1 LVFTHTIPLLFA
13 GADCSFIDFEGVR
26 ALVVLPELPVVDGAE
41 GAAPAASVLLDE
53 PDDCRVL
60 GVESR
65 ALVVLPEF
73 APAVG
78 FDEFPGAVL
87 EVLPESFEAFFDFL
101 LLAVEV
107 LFSSTAGESLV
118 GGVALAEGSA
128 AAAFFGLLVAAGVVS
143 AFSPAAV
150 PALSVLAPDFF
161 RDEVADVPEA
171 LAAMSVADEF
181 ESVFFLGLVFF
192 GVVAV
197 SPELDSDDLAE
208 SVESAAGLFFVFFF
222 VAVESLCDWA
232 FDCADGPEASPG
244 ETPARPKAS
253 KNAVETAV
261 NTATC
266 NFFIAVL

>member
-1 LVFTHTIPLLFA
+1 
-13 GADCSFIDFEGVR
+13 
-26 ALVVLPELPVVDGAE
+26 VVLPELPVVDGAE

-60 GVESR
+60 GVESLALLPESFGR

-78 FDEFPGAVL
+78 FDEFPGALL

-171 LAAMSVADEF
+171 LAAMSVPDEF

-232 FDCADGPEASPG
+232 VDCADGPEASPG